1 MAAKIPAFGDV
12 GKNAKELLYGG
23 RTGIFQFNKIVNL
36 ETKTAD
42 GVTFLASTIQKDD
55 SVETALKAT
64 YKTKAYGFNA
74 AFNAAGKLSASI
86 AFNDVAPGVTATVSG
101 TLPDVTTAKLGI
113 DYIAPYI
120 NMKTLIG
127 LTQSPK
133 VDVAATTGYKDLTL
147 GANLSYDSLKSDVT
161 AWSLVTGLTRG
172 DYQGAVIL
180 TDKGQTLKVVY
191 AHNLDAFTAAG
202 AEVVKKSLSDKTTFT
217 LGFSKILEGGAL
229 AKVRLDSDGVTSLLY
244 EQALSPLSRISL
256 ASQFDATDLSK
267 TPKFG
272 IALNLKN

>member
-1 MAAKIPAFGDV
+1 MPKSCCTVDGAAF
-12 GKNAKELLYGG
+12 
-23 RTGIFQFNKIVNL
+23 FQFNKVLNI

-55 SVETALKAT
+55 TVETALKTA
-64 YKTKAYGFNA
+64 YKTKTYAFNA
-74 AFNAAGKLSASI
+74 AFNAAGKLSTSL

-120 NMKTLIG
+120 NVKSLIG

-133 VDVAATTGYKDLTL
+133 VDLAATTGYKDLTL
-147 GANLSYDSLKSDVT
+147 GAIVSYDSLKSDVT
-161 AWSLVTGLTRG
+161 GWSIVTGLTRP

-180 TDKGQTLKVVY
+180 TDKGQTLKVAY
-191 AHNLDAFTAAG
+191 AHNIDAFTTAG
-202 AEVVKKSLSDKTTFT
+202 GEVVKKSVPDKTTFT
-217 LGFSKILEGGAL
+217 VGFSKVLEGGAL
-229 AKVRLDSDGVTSLLY
+229 AKVRLDSEGVTSLLY
-244 EQALSPLSRISL
+244 EQALSPHSTLALS
-256 ASQFDATDLSK
+256 SQFDATDLSK

-272 IALNLKN
+272 VALNLKN